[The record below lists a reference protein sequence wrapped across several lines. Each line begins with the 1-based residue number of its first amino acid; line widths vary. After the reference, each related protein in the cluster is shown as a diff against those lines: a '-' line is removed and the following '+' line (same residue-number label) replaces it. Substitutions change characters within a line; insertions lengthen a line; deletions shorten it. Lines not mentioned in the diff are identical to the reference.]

1 MPKSGG
7 LIEWTLS
14 QDPREERGQHIPAH
28 LEILD
33 MTKDDRWKDSNFV
46 TSQPYFRY
54 YCGLPLR
61 TDNDIKIGAL
71 FLLDTRPRESTSLA
85 RLKGEFLTLT
95 SDSSSLL
102 ML

>member
-7 LIEWTLS
+7 LVEWTLA
-14 QDPREERGQHIPAH
+14 QEPREVDGQMIPAH

-33 MTKDDRWKDSNFV
+33 MTEDPRWKDSNFV
-46 TSQPYFRY
+46 TAEPYSRY

-61 TDNDIKIGAL
+61 TDNDITIGAL

-85 RLKGEFLTLT
+85 RLKGKWPIVH
-95 SDSSSLL
+95 
-102 ML
+102 